1 MKKIFYIVLFL
12 LNLGVS
18 AQNTA
23 IFERANKFYNE
34 GKYADAIAQYQA
46 ILATKNHSAELYF
59 NLANAYY
66 KLNRIA
72 PSIYF
77 YEKALQLSPNDT
89 DITNNLTM
97 ARNMT
102 IDAIDV
108 VPEGGFTKL
117 INNATNTLTFDGWA
131 KLSVVLV
138 FCFVTLFLIYYF
150 AYETLKK
157 RLAFISSLTALFF
170 MGLSLLF
177 AFHKY
182 NLDKNDQPAIVF
194 SKESK
199 VKSEPNFRSNES
211 FILHEGTKVQILD
224 TVNNWKKIK
233 LQDGK
238 TGWISSEDI
247 KAL

>member
-1 MKKIFYIVLFL
+1 MKKLLYLVLFL
-12 LNLGVS
+12 FNLAVFS
-18 AQNTA
+18 QNEA
-23 IFERANKFYNE
+23 LFEKANMLYNE
-34 GKYADAIAQYQA
+34 GKYAEAITQYQA
-46 ILATKNHSAELYF
+46 ILGTNNHSAEIYF
-59 NLANAYY
+59 NLGNANY

-72 PSIYF
+72 PTIYF

-89 DITNNLTM
+89 DIINNLAM

-102 IDAIDV
+102 IDAIAV
-108 VPEGGFTKL
+108 IPEGGLTKL
-117 INNATNTLTFDGWA
+117 LNNTTSMFTFDGWA
-131 KLSVVLV
+131 KLSVGLV
-138 FCFVTLFLIYYF
+138 FCFVVLFLIYYF
-150 AYETLKK
+150 AYQTLKK
-157 RLAFISSLTALFF
+157 RLAFIGSLAALFL
-170 MGLSLLF
+170 MCITLLF
-177 AFHKY
+177 AFHKF
-182 NLDKNDQPAIVF
+182 NLDKFDQPAIVF

>member
-182 NLDKNDQPAIVF
+182 NLDKNDQPAIA
-194 SKESK
+194 
-199 VKSEPNFRSNES
+199 PR
-211 FILHEGTKVQILD
+211 
-224 TVNNWKKIK
+224 
-233 LQDGK
+233 
-238 TGWISSEDI
+238 
-247 KAL
+247 

>member
-1 MKKIFYIVLFL
+1 
-12 LNLGVS
+12 
-18 AQNTA
+18 
-23 IFERANKFYNE
+23 
-34 GKYADAIAQYQA
+34 
-46 ILATKNHSAELYF
+46 
-59 NLANAYY
+59 
-66 KLNRIA
+66 
-72 PSIYF
+72 
-77 YEKALQLSPNDT
+77 
-89 DITNNLTM
+89 
-97 ARNMT
+97 
-102 IDAIDV
+102 V

>member
-1 MKKIFYIVLFL
+1 MKKRLFLVLFL
-12 LNLGVS
+12 LNIGVF
-18 AQNTA
+18 AQNNA
-23 IFERANKFYNE
+23 IFEKANTLYNE
-34 GKYADAIAQYQA
+34 GKYADAITQYQA
-46 ILATKNHSAELYF
+46 IIATKNHSAELYF
-59 NLANAYY
+59 NLANANY

-72 PSIYF
+72 PSVYF

-89 DITNNLTM
+89 DIQNNLAM

-108 VPEGGFTKL
+108 IPEGGFTKFV
-117 INNATNTLTFDGWA
+117 NNATNTMTFDGWA
-131 KLSVVLV
+131 KLAVGLV
-138 FCFVTLFLIYYF
+138 FCFVILFLIYYF
-150 AYETLKK
+150 AYTTLKK
-157 RLAFISSLTALFF
+157 RLAFIGSLAALCF
-170 MGLSLLF
+170 MCLTLLF

-199 VKSEPNFRSNES
+199 VKTEPNFRSNES

>member
-1 MKKIFYIVLFL
+1 
-12 LNLGVS
+12 
-18 AQNTA
+18 
-23 IFERANKFYNE
+23 
-34 GKYADAIAQYQA
+34 
-46 ILATKNHSAELYF
+46 
-59 NLANAYY
+59 
-66 KLNRIA
+66 
-72 PSIYF
+72 
-77 YEKALQLSPNDT
+77 
-89 DITNNLTM
+89 
-97 ARNMT
+97 
-102 IDAIDV
+102 
-108 VPEGGFTKL
+108 
-117 INNATNTLTFDGWA
+117 
-131 KLSVVLV
+131 
-138 FCFVTLFLIYYF
+138 
-150 AYETLKK
+150 
-157 RLAFISSLTALFF
+157 